1 MKGVAKL
8 APGPGHV
15 AYADRP
21 DVVAGPGEVVIDL
34 LAAGICGTDLHI
46 EAGEYPSVPPVTM
59 GHEFCGV
66 VAELGDGVD
75 PAWLGARVTS
85 ETFYS
90 TCGHCRWCRS
100 GRPSI
105 CAERRSIGT
114 HVDGAFAPRVR
125 VPARNLH
132 RVPDGLSDRA
142 AAICEPLACVCNSLS
157 DPASVDAGDEVLV
170 IGPGAIG
177 LLAAQVARANGGR
190 VHVRGTAHD
199 EARLELAR
207 SLGFETSTAD
217 RPFAGEAP
225 DVVVECSGA
234 APGDRGRARDR
245 HPRRDDRPD
254 GHPRRAGDDARSTR
268 SASRSCACAPASR
281 RIPSRGCAPCAC
293 CRRRDPARAAD
304 HGSGRAR
311 RLRARVRAHRAPPT
325 ASSSCSSRSRYWC
338 GPRWNAFVRTRSM
351 TSNVS
356 LGVARP
362 SSSAITA
369 SAGQTA

>member
-8 APGPGHV
+8 APGPGNV

-66 VAELGDGVD
+66 VAELGEGVD
-75 PAWLGARVTS
+75 GAWLGARVTS

-90 TCGHCRWCRS
+90 TCGHCRWCRA

-105 CAERRSIGT
+105 CAERRSVGT

-125 VPARNLH
+125 MPVRNLH
-132 RVPDGLSDRA
+132 RVPDSLSDRA

-157 DPASVDAGDEVLV
+157 DPASIDAGDEVLV
-170 IGPGAIG
+170 LGPGAIG
-177 LLAAQVARANGGR
+177 LLAAQVARASGGH
-190 VHVRGTAHD
+190 VHVRGTPAD

-207 SLGFETSTAD
+207 TLGFETSTVAE
-217 RPFAGEAP
+217 PFAGEAP

-234 APGDRGRARDR
+234 GAAISAALETVT
-245 HPRRDDRPD
+245 
-254 GHPRRAGDDARSTR
+254 RAGTIVQMGLRGAPVTVPFDEICFKELRVRSGFAANPVAWQRAMRLLAAGAVELEPLITEAVELADFERAFARS
-268 SASRSCACAPASR
+268 
-281 RIPSRGCAPCAC
+281 
-293 CRRRDPARAAD
+293 RAAE
-304 HGSGRAR
+304 G
-311 RLRARVRAHRAPPT
+311 VK
-325 ASSSCSSRSRYWC
+325 
-338 GPRWNAFVRTRSM
+338 FVL
-351 TSNVS
+351 V
-356 LGVARP
+356 P
-362 SSSAITA
+362 
-369 SAGQTA
+369 

>member
-8 APGPGHV
+8 APGPGNV

-21 DVVAGPGEVVIDL
+21 DVVAGAGEVVIDV

-75 PAWLGARVTS
+75 AAWLGRRVTS

-90 TCGHCRWCRS
+90 TCGHCRWCRA

-105 CAERRSIGT
+105 CAERRSVGT

-125 VPARNLH
+125 MPARNLH
-132 RVPDGLSDRA
+132 RVPDSLSDRA

-157 DPASVDAGDEVLV
+157 DPPSIDAGDEVLV

-177 LLAAQVARANGGR
+177 LLAAQVARASGGR
-190 VHVRGTAHD
+190 VHVRGTPAD
-199 EARLELAR
+199 EARLGLAR
-207 SLGFETSTAD
+207 TLGFETSTVAE
-217 RPFAGEAP
+217 PFAGEAP

-234 APGDRGRARDR
+234 EAAISAALETVT
-245 HPRRDDRPD
+245 
-254 GHPRRAGDDARSTR
+254 RAGTIVQMGLRGSPVTVPFDEICFKELRVRSGFAANPNAWLRAMRLLAAGAIELEPLITEAVELADFERAFARS
-268 SASRSCACAPASR
+268 
-281 RIPSRGCAPCAC
+281 
-293 CRRRDPARAAD
+293 RAAD
-304 HGSGRAR
+304 G
-311 RLRARVRAHRAPPT
+311 VK
-325 ASSSCSSRSRYWC
+325 
-338 GPRWNAFVRTRSM
+338 FVL
-351 TSNVS
+351 V
-356 LGVARP
+356 P
-362 SSSAITA
+362 
-369 SAGQTA
+369 